1 MTACAP
7 PGPTRRDCLVRA
19 MQAAATLA
27 AAATPGLTVN
37 AQTSSQA
44 PKEIAWPAL
53 TLLDGTRLE
62 PASWL
67 EQPAVVVFWATYCA
81 FCKRHN
87 AHLDKLYRSPAAASL
102 RILGVALD
110 TDPQAVRRYMAAN
123 DYRFPVALEGG
134 LLRAKLT
141 SRRIIPTTCLID
153 RQGRLL
159 QAIPGEMAEDDVLAL
174 AQLARPEKAR
184 AS

>member
-1 MTACAP
+1 MTAGAP
-7 PGPTRRDCLVRA
+7 LCPTRRDCLVRA
-19 MQAAATLA
+19 VQAAVTLA
-27 AAATPGLTVN
+27 AVSTPGLAVN
-37 AQTSSQA
+37 AQTHSQA

-62 PASWL
+62 PASWS

-87 AHLDKLYRSPAAASL
+87 AHLDKLFRSPAAASL

-110 TDPQAVRRYMAAN
+110 TDAQAVRRYMETN

-174 AQLARPEKAR
+174 ARLARPEKAR